1 MQLDRASN
9 TKFTTR
15 ESSVNIHHGRQA
27 TEWVIDI
34 TMYADIDK
42 ASLCF
47 KELWV
52 ESTYGSGDYKTR
64 KEVPWCGKYS
74 GKIIEKFWFGV
85 KETAIMPE

>member
-15 ESSVNIHHGRQA
+15 ESSVNIHHGRKA

-52 ESTYGSGDYKTR
+52 EST
-64 KEVPWCGKYS
+64 
-74 GKIIEKFWFGV
+74 
-85 KETAIMPE
+85 